1 MQLLDTAIGLTPDL
15 RPRQL
20 PDETMKCGTQ
30 PANIRMIN
38 RRYVDP
44 VSTSELKTNR
54 QLKLPLDKFTK

>member
-30 PANIRMIN
+30 PANIRMIK
-38 RRYVDP
+38 RRFDDP
-44 VSTSELKTNR
+44 ASTNDLEIIA
-54 QLKLPLDKFTK
+54 